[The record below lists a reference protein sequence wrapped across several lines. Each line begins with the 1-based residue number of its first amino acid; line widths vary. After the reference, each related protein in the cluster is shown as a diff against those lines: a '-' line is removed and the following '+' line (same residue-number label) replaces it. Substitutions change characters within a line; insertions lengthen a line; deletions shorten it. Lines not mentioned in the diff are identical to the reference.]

1 MKTTSYLTLL
11 LMVLMLASC
20 KPKQVI
26 HDKYITAIDST
37 AISTLNEALQH
48 QLIENSKLKTALER
62 TREENTRLSNEVLSH
77 TINYDTAGTVDTT
90 TGKYPIASETTTS
103 NKSVLDRA
111 IKEHQT
117 QVQEYEREIKTL
129 VQRNS
134 NLQYQVEA
142 LKEIEK
148 ELKSKTTPAFH
159 FKSFLAGIVVG
170 FIIMIALLIFL
181 KTR

>member
-103 NKSVLDRA
+103 NKSILDKT
-111 IKEHQT
+111 IKEHEK
-117 QVQEYEREIKTL
+117 VLKEYEQEVNTL
-129 VQRNS
+129 MQLKM
-134 NLQYQVEA
+134 NLQYKVEA
-142 LKEIEK
+142 LTEEVR
-148 ELKSKTTPAFH
+148 ELRSKTVPSFN
-159 FKSFLAGIVVG
+159 FNSFLYGVAAGLI
-170 FIIMIALLIFL
+170 LLTAILLFL
-181 KTR
+181 KMR